1 MAVRAEGSD
10 EAMNSAQHFKVVL
23 NFKFNA
29 FSDAGTDPGHSNKS
43 YKKCTAHCLQHDVFQ
58 NRTLIDRHSEER

>member
-23 NFKFNA
+23 NNSMFF
-29 FSDAGTDPGHSNKS
+29 DAGTDPGHSIKS
-43 YKKCTAHCLQHDVFQ
+43 YKKCAAHCLQHAVSQ
-58 NRTLIDRHSEER
+58 NRTLIDRHSEE